1 MYARLWWKDARQF
14 WPIWL
19 LVFLAAGVT
28 QSLMLIFMGRQVQGG
43 ALFFP
48 ALFWSGLY
56 ALAAGAA
63 AFAAE
68 RETGTLRLLDI
79 LPADRRLV
87 WAGKVSFAIV
97 STVGLTALLL
107 LMAAAGT
114 RMRNLEIG
122 PTRLSAAIACM
133 FVLLA
138 LGWGLFWS
146 SIVKSSLT
154 AALAAMCCT
163 GLLLGYYSQYR
174 VREEFGLAEFVVFIA
189 TVAASDLVFT
199 SSTRR
204 SRMPFQLQSPIVRR
218 PSVSPRAGRIG
229 AQSPFRAVP
238 RRPIAPVRQPHAAT
252 PPAPGRRSL
261 LIQAWALFRET
272 VKEGWRTWAMLTTIL
287 IVLAASSHVYRDYVY
302 GGLYDNTAW
311 LFIGALA
318 ISSAAGA
325 SVFGLENRARTQRF
339 LVHHGARPGIV
350 WLVKVVTWGLGPA
363 VLVFA
368 AASFVWYMQARFW
381 YTQPR
386 FRGSGEDVTLALA
399 CLPLAFAV
407 GVICGMA
414 FRRGITAFVIAVVA
428 TAALAMPLISLA
440 VENVVP
446 VAGILMVAAAL
457 LVISWAWRHDWMLER
472 PAPGRWLRLGL
483 YLAVAIP
490 VLSACH
496 IGFRVWSVPNVG
508 PIAPP
513 ESWAEFSSIE
523 MSPDRN
529 AAELYQ
535 EAGRR
540 LTYLGKPSDDTPIMF
555 LNRNKY
561 SLDLIR
567 RAAARPD
574 CRFERLGRP
583 TLLDESARP
592 SLLAFSRLLSAEAS
606 VRLSS
611 GDLAGSWEDV
621 MVLFRMARHF
631 AEGSG
636 VDGARFA
643 LVFAE
648 REALII
654 ALDWAT
660 APGQTRERLRAA
672 LEAYRNLPK
681 MPPAS
686 DVVRAEANLVENT
699 LSLPVDR
706 LRHYLE
712 EMLFGPPSSGEAD
725 HAQRL
730 LRFGI
735 VDVVTT
741 PWELARARRVYRA
754 ISVAALKSASREPG
768 HRNDGGSRDHGFYDQ
783 SRDLPGPLQSLS
795 QPPEAYL
802 GTDDQNEVAR
812 RALEQVIAI
821 RIWQLEHEGRFPDR
835 LEALVPDE
843 LKSLPLD
850 PYSDGPFR
858 YVRAAVDGIL
868 PLQDA
873 LSVSLAF
880 NRSQLI
886 TPPPGSRLLYSV
898 GHDRQ
903 DDGGTSDSLTFPG
916 RDLVFLIPP
925 VEKSAGGGNDK
936 ADSTPK
942 AKTEP
947 ARPK

>member
-28 QSLMLIFMGRQVQGG
+28 QSLLLIFVGRQVQGG

-114 RMRNLEIG
+114 RMWNLEIG
-122 PTRLSAAIACM
+122 LTRLSAAIACM

-163 GLLLGYYSQYR
+163 GLLVGYYSQYPVAPYPLR
-174 VREEFGLAEFVVFIA
+174 DLFGLAEFVVFIA

-204 SRMPFQLQSPIVRR
+204 SRMPFQLQSPIIRR
-218 PSVSPRAGRIG
+218 PSVSPRAGRFG
-229 AQSPFRAVP
+229 VQSPRTAVP
-238 RRPIAPVRQPHAAT
+238 PRPITPVRQPQAET
-252 PPAPGRRSL
+252 RPAPGRRSL
-261 LIQAWALFRET
+261 LIQAWALFRQT
-272 VKEGWRTWAMLTTIL
+272 VKQGWQTWAMLTTIL
-287 IVLAASSHVYRDYVY
+287 MVLAASSHVYWDHVY
-302 GGLYDNTAW
+302 GGLYDNSAW
-311 LFIGALA
+311 VFIGALG

-339 LVHHGARPGIV
+339 LVQHGARPGTV
-350 WLVKVVTWGLGPA
+350 WLVKVMTWGLGPA

-368 AASFVWYMQARFW
+368 AASFVWYMQAGSW

-386 FRGSGEDVTLALA
+386 FRGRGDGVILALA

-428 TAALAMPLISLA
+428 TIALAMPLIALA

-446 VAGILMVAAAL
+446 AAGILMVAAAL

-529 AAELYQ
+529 AADLYQ

-540 LTYLGKPSDDTPIMF
+540 LTYLGKPSDDTAIMF

-567 RAAARPD
+567 QAAARPD
-574 CRFERLGRP
+574 CRFEPLGRP
-583 TLLDESARP
+583 TVLDEFARP
-592 SLLAFSRLLSAEAS
+592 SLHAFSRLVSAEARI
-606 VRLSS
+606 RLSG
-611 GDLAGSWEDV
+611 GDLAGSWDDV

-636 VDGARFA
+636 VDGARVA
-643 LVFAE
+643 LVVAE

-660 APGQTRERLRAA
+660 APGQTKDRLRAA

-681 MPPAS
+681 MPAAS

-699 LSLPVDR
+699 LNLPVDR
-706 LRHYLE
+706 LRPYLE
-712 EMLFGPPSSGEAD
+712 ELIFGPLPGEAD
-725 HAQRL
+725 HTHRRL

-735 VDVVTT
+735 IDVVTT

-754 ISVAALKSASREPG
+754 ISVAAIKSASREPG
-768 HRNDGGSRDHGFYDQ
+768 HRDRRRLARSRV
-783 SRDLPGPLQSLS
+783 L
-795 QPPEAYL
+795 
-802 GTDDQNEVAR
+802 
-812 RALEQVIAI
+812 
-821 RIWQLEHEGRFPDR
+821 
-835 LEALVPDE
+835 
-843 LKSLPLD
+843 
-850 PYSDGPFR
+850 
-858 YVRAAVDGIL
+858 
-868 PLQDA
+868 
-873 LSVSLAF
+873 
-880 NRSQLI
+880 
-886 TPPPGSRLLYSV
+886 
-898 GHDRQ
+898 
-903 DDGGTSDSLTFPG
+903 
-916 RDLVFLIPP
+916 
-925 VEKSAGGGNDK
+925 
-936 ADSTPK
+936 
-942 AKTEP
+942 
-947 ARPK
+947 